1 VVGVVSENAARITAG
16 GTEREDAGRER
27 QPAARV
33 ESSAAPTAADDV
45 NELGMAALIG
55 LLAQQRRS
63 LDQAELTLSALV
75 ETYRNTRADHS
86 AHGLVEVVIGAEA
99 VRRRFELVQYSARH
113 EVLAMSQADYEVS
126 APGEST
132 AEAQAIRRGVEYRV
146 VIERLML
153 DQPGTL
159 EALRTDLSRG
169 QQCRVVDRVP
179 SRLLIVDGN
188 IAMLPLSDTA
198 AHVVSGGGD
207 GDEEDEDEYA
217 SEREHGRER
226 EGAGGGVA
234 RGTGGGLGGEHA
246 QEAHAGERDA
256 DAAHASDAESIG
268 STESTESTE
277 ANGSPHG
284 SNRAYPAAAQR
295 HGVDQHSVDQ
305 HGVHQHGVQQQQDQ
319 HGQHSHSVGPEKRV
333 EPAALLV
340 RAPAVIRVVTG
351 LFESVWERAV
361 PIRAAGSE
369 PILDEAASEPT
380 ALDLHILSQ
389 LMAGATDAA
398 IAKQLGL
405 GLRTVQRRVAHLME
419 LASVT
424 TRLQLGWAAARRG
437 WLD

>member
-1 VVGVVSENAARITAG
+1 MARTAAG
-16 GTEREDAGRER
+16 GAEREEHGQGHGPGQGHGRER
-27 QPAARV
+27 QPASRMEGPA
-33 ESSAAPTAADDV
+33 TAAAAAAEDV
-45 NELGMAALIG
+45 NELGMAALTG

-63 LDQAELTLSALV
+63 LDQAELTLSALL
-75 ETYRNTRADHS
+75 ETYRNSRADDS
-86 AHGLVEVVIGAEA
+86 AHGLVEVVAGAEA

-126 APGEST
+126 APGESN

-159 EALRTDLSRG
+159 DALRMDLGRG

-179 SRLLIVDGN
+179 SRLLIVDGS
-188 IAMLPLSDTA
+188 IAMLPLSDAVVRA
-198 AHVVSGGGD
+198 ANGGD
-207 GDEEDEDEYA
+207 ESEDEDGYEGEYEDTGP
-217 SEREHGRER
+217 SRTKPRE
-226 EGAGGGVA
+226 A
-234 RGTGGGLGGEHA
+234 RGHHTPHG
-246 QEAHAGERDA
+246 
-256 DAAHASDAESIG
+256 SDAESAP
-268 STESTESTE
+268 
-277 ANGSPHG
+277 ANTAPNGAD
-284 SNRAYPAAAQR
+284 RARAAAAPGR
-295 HGVDQHSVDQ
+295 H
-305 HGVHQHGVQQQQDQ
+305 
-319 HGQHSHSVGPEKRV
+319 P

-340 RAPAVIRVVTG
+340 RAPAVIRVVAG

-369 PILDEAASEPT
+369 PILDEAATEPT

-419 LASVT
+419 LAGVT

>member
-1 VVGVVSENAARITAG
+1 MTSENAAWTAAG
-16 GTEREDAGRER
+16 GAEREDAGRE
-27 QPAARV
+27 QLPAARA
-33 ESSAAPTAADDV
+33 ESAAPSTAAAAEDV

-86 AHGLVEVVIGAEA
+86 AHGLVEVVAGADA
-99 VRRRFELVQYSARH
+99 VRRRFELVQYSAQH

-159 EALRTDLSRG
+159 EALRADLVRG
-169 QQCRVVDRVP
+169 QLCRVVDRVP

-188 IAMLPLSDTA
+188 IAMLPLSDAVTRVA
-198 AHVVSGGGD
+198 SGAGIGD
-207 GDEEDEDEYA
+207 AEDEDEF
-217 SEREHGRER
+217 EFEFKRR
-226 EGAGGGVA
+226 
-234 RGTGGGLGGEHA
+234 
-246 QEAHAGERDA
+246 
-256 DAAHASDAESIG
+256 HASDAGPAG
-268 STESTESTE
+268 SAG
-277 ANGSPHG
+277 ANGSSKGADRGQPG
-284 SNRAYPAAAQR
+284 AARRPGQSAGPGQR
-295 HGVDQHSVDQ
+295 T
-305 HGVHQHGVQQQQDQ
+305 
-319 HGQHSHSVGPEKRV
+319 

-361 PIRAAGSE
+361 PIRATGSE
-369 PILDEAASEPT
+369 PIVDEAASEPT

>member
-1 VVGVVSENAARITAG
+1 MVRVMSENAAWTAEG
-16 GTEREDAGRER
+16 GAEREDAGRV
-27 QPAARV
+27 QLPAARA
-33 ESSAAPTAADDV
+33 ESTASSTSTAAAAEDV

-75 ETYRNTRADHS
+75 ETYRNSRADHS
-86 AHGLVEVVIGAEA
+86 AHGLVEVVTGADA
-99 VRRRFELVQYSARH
+99 VRRRFELVQYSAQH

-159 EALRTDLSRG
+159 EALRADLVRG
-169 QQCRVVDRVP
+169 QLCRVVDRVP
-179 SRLLIVDGN
+179 SRLLIVDRS
-188 IAMLPLSDTA
+188 IAMLPLSDAVTRA
-198 AHVVSGGGD
+198 AGRTDDDDDEFEFRREQREQRGQRGHVSDAGSGG
-207 GDEEDEDEYA
+207 
-217 SEREHGRER
+217 
-226 EGAGGGVA
+226 
-234 RGTGGGLGGEHA
+234 
-246 QEAHAGERDA
+246 
-256 DAAHASDAESIG
+256 
-268 STESTESTE
+268 
-277 ANGSPHG
+277 ANGSQKG
-284 SNRAYPAAAQR
+284 SAGADRAQPAAAR
-295 HGVDQHSVDQ
+295 RP
-305 HGVHQHGVQQQQDQ
+305 
-319 HGQHSHSVGPEKRV
+319 GQTGGPEPRA

-361 PIRAAGSE
+361 PIRATGSE
-369 PILDEAASEPT
+369 PIVDEAASEPT